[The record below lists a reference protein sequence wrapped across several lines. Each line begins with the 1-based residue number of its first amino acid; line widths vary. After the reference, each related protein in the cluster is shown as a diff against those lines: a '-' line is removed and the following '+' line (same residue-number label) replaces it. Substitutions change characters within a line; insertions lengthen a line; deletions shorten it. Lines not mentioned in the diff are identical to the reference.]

1 MSTDTIIRAAMDAGV
16 ALKFVDG
23 KLKAVGHVDVV
34 AAWAPRLRQHRAAL
48 IEALA
53 PAEPEQPIS
62 PDAWRELD
70 RTYLAHHVTCA
81 VCQAAGRGGRYG
93 LRCGAGSALWSAYTN
108 ATEARGN
115 T

>member
-23 KLKAVGHVDVV
+23 KLKAVGHVDAV

-53 PAEPEQPIS
+53 PAAPEPPIN

-70 RTYLAHHVTCA
+70 RAYLAHHVNCV
-81 VCQAAGRGGRYG
+81 VCQAAGRGSRYAR
-93 LRCGAGSALWSAYTN
+93 RCGAGASLWSAYRAASSTN
-108 ATEARGN
+108 
-115 T
+115 